1 MNPGESGK
9 RMTTLQ
15 ASPKAVRLAGLINA
29 KRAKQE
35 AEIKAAVEAYRREME
50 EREHT
55 TPTYERLRKGDVKRT
70 VVKGEGIRYRPRQDV
85 VKRYSQK
92 WRPEAEIAFMQLVA
106 DAEAADVKNI
116 TINYMAS
123 GGRSAGDRMGG
134 LGNAHASK
142 IAALNRFTEVMESL
156 PPRLQSLCKWLV
168 LGECLTDGRAPTLED
183 VGRYLFGHLTDKRSC
198 EMLGL
203 GAMIATGDVLVAAYY
218 RYNIGHRFAEA
229 RVRTR
234 DITP

>member
-1 MNPGESGK
+1 L
-9 RMTTLQ
+9 TTIQ
-15 ASPKAVRLAGLINA
+15 ASPKAQRFAHLLNA

-55 TPTYERLRKGDVKRT
+55 TPTYERMRKGDVKRQ
-70 VVKGEGIRYRPRQDV
+70 VVKNVGVRYMPRKDV
-85 VKRYSQK
+85 VKQYSQK

-106 DAEAADVKNI
+106 DAEAADVKGVI
-116 TINYMAS
+116 INYHAT

-134 LGNAHASK
+134 LGNAHATK

-183 VGRYLFGHLTDKRSC
+183 VGRYLFGHITDKRSC

-203 GAMIATGDVLVAAYY
+203 GALVATGDMLVSAYY

-234 DITP
+234 EVNL